1 MISPL
6 IILQTRILLPEF
18 TVKSGFYLTQI
29 WLQSRLVDLLC
40 MKWVRA
46 KDLQITLMVCLELI
60 QVSMLSHASDLVAV
74 GIILIVK
81 VIGLYVQV
89 LETFLD

>member
-1 MISPL
+1 
-6 IILQTRILLPEF
+6 
-18 TVKSGFYLTQI
+18 
-29 WLQSRLVDLLC
+29 

-60 QVSMLSHASDLVAV
+60 QVSMLSESSDLMAV

-81 VIGLYVQV
+81 VIRLYVKV
-89 LETFLD
+89 LEAFLD